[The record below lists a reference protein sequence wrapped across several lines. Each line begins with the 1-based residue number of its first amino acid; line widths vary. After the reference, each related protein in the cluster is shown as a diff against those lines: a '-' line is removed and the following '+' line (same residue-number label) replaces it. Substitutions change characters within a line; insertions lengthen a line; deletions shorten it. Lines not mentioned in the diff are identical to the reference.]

1 MVLLE
6 VSNSETSNNPET
18 KLSWGSG
25 FAPTGYAVLSTGTC
39 AAVGFP

>member
-6 VSNSETSNNPET
+6 VLNSEISNNPET

-25 FAPTGYAVLSTGTC
+25 FAPTGYAGLSAGTC
-39 AAVGFP
+39 AAGGFP